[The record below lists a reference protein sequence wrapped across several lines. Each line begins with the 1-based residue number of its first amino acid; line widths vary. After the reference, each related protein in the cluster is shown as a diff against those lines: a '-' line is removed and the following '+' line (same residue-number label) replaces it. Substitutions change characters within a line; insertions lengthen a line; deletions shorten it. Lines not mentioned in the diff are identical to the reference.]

1 MPATPTVTTD
11 PSHRLVIEWPDPRPR
26 TFEIDSE
33 FFEMMINEMNAGR
46 ELSDTVTETTEL
58 TDELISVNDWFS
70 RVVDVV
76 QTVALVVIAAA
87 LL

>member
-1 MPATPTVTTD
+1 
-11 PSHRLVIEWPDPRPR
+11 
-26 TFEIDSE
+26 
-33 FFEMMINEMNAGR
+33 MMINEMNAGR